1 MLYDQI
7 ETALRNQQEQ
17 LSVPEET
24 TEEEVHAC
32 IRTAIRK
39 FFGFLIS
46 GTIQKNGIRSFS
58 VTP

>member
-1 MLYDQI
+1 MMLYDQI

-32 IRTAIRK
+32 I
-39 FFGFLIS
+39 
-46 GTIQKNGIRSFS
+46 
-58 VTP
+58 